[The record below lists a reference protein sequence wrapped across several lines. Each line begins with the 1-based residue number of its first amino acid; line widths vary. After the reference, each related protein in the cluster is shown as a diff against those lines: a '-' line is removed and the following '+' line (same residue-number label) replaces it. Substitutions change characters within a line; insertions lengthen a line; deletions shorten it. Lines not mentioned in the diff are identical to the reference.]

1 MKRRALPTRKP
12 PRSGP
17 VGLPA
22 KPDARPASGGRRRLV
37 AGPIVALVAV
47 LLAALGWAVRRP
59 AAVKRDPGL
68 SILLVSVDT
77 LRPDALGCY
86 GRAGAATPW
95 IDRLAAEGVRFE
107 TAHAHN
113 VVTLPSHANLL
124 SGDYPLRHG
133 VRDNTGFRFPPEH
146 PTIATIL
153 RDSGWRT
160 GGFVSAFPLE
170 SRFGLGRGFEVYDD
184 RLGGAETAGAFL
196 VPERRGEETVAA
208 AERWIGSLRGQR
220 FFAFVHL
227 YEPHFPYDP
236 PAPFAARFAGEPYQG
251 EVAAADADLG
261 RLLAPILEAGAGSRT
276 LVLLTSDHGESLG
289 EHGEATHGVFAYEST
304 LRVPLVIW
312 APGLFAPA
320 VVRAPVRHVDVL
332 PTLLDAVGL
341 APPPGLPGRSLLPVV
356 AGGTGPEPDSYLEA
370 LSSSLNRGWAPLHGT
385 IHGGMKYVDL
395 PVPELYDLREDPR
408 EARNVA
414 AARPRDVERMRSLL
428 AGLRTGDVGVDSRV
442 REEAATLE
450 RLRALGY
457 VAEAAAAPRKSY
469 TEDDD
474 PKKLIDVDAR
484 IRDVVTLF
492 RAGDYDRAIAAC
504 EETIRRRPG
513 MPLSYLQLAYLE
525 RRRGRLEAALAATRK
540 AVDLSP
546 LDAESVSLHA
556 VYLIEAG
563 RAAEA
568 LAFLEPYA
576 RNVTPDLDVLTALGM
591 AQARTGR
598 REEALATFARAREI
612 DPSDPTV
619 LVNAGTVYL
628 MAGDRTRARQAFEA
642 ALDLDDGLARAHNS
656 LGVIAA
662 EEGRLPEA
670 IARWRKAAALDPGDY
685 QTLFNLG
692 ATLRRTGREA
702 EARAY
707 LESYLRAAPVALESR
722 DIARVRA
729 WLAHPAR
736 S

>member
-1 MKRRALPTRKP
+1 VKSRALPRRTRP
-12 PRSGP
+12 GP
-17 VGLPA
+17 VVSPA
-22 KPDARPASGGRRRLV
+22 KADERGKRARHRTWAAVSILGLL
-37 AGPIVALVAV
+37 ALV
-47 LLAALGWAVRRP
+47 LAALGWAARRP

-77 LRPDALGCY
+77 LRADALGCY

-95 IDRLAAEGVRFE
+95 IDRLAAEGVRFA

-133 VRDNTGFRFPPEH
+133 VRDNTGFRLPPGH

-153 RDSGWRT
+153 RDAGWST

-184 RLGGAETAGAFL
+184 RLGGAETSTAFL

-208 AERWIGSLRGQR
+208 AARWMKGVAGRR

-236 PAPFAARFAGEPYQG
+236 PAPFAARFAAEPYQG
-251 EVAAADADLG
+251 EVAAADAALG
-261 RLLAPILEAGAGSRT
+261 PLLGPILDAGAGSRT
-276 LVLLTSDHGESLG
+276 LVVLTSDHGESLG

-304 LRVPLVIW
+304 LRVPLVLW

-320 VVRAPVRHVDVL
+320 VVRTPARHVDVL

-341 APPPGLPGRSLLPVV
+341 ASPPALPGRSLLPVI
-356 AGGTGPEPDSYLEA
+356 AGGGGPEPDSYLEA
-370 LSSSLNRGWAPLHGT
+370 LSASLNRGWAPLHGA

-395 PVPELYDLREDPR
+395 PLPELYDLREDPR
-408 EARNVA
+408 ETRNLA
-414 AARPRDVERMRSLL
+414 AARPRDVERMRDLL
-428 AGLRTGDVGVDSRV
+428 GGLRTGDVGVDSRV
-442 REEAATLE
+442 REEEAALE

-457 VAEAAAAPRKSY
+457 VAEATAAPKKSY

-474 PKKLIDVDAR
+474 PKRLIDVDAR

-492 RAGDYDRAIAAC
+492 RAGDYDAAIAAC
-504 EETIRRRPG
+504 RETIRRRPD

-525 RRRGRLEAALAATRK
+525 RRRGRIEAALAATRK
-540 AVDLSP
+540 AVDLRP
-546 LDAESVSLHA
+546 LDAESVGLHA

-563 RAAEA
+563 RAGEA
-568 LAFLEPYA
+568 LAFLAPYA
-576 RNVTPDLDVLTALGM
+576 NNEPPDLGVLTALGM

-598 REEALATFARAREI
+598 TAEALATFARARET
-612 DPSDPTV
+612 DPSNGMP

-692 ATLRRTGREA
+692 ATLRRAGREA
-702 EARAY
+702 EARPY
-707 LESYLRAAPVALESR
+707 LESYLREAPAALESR

-729 WLAHPAR
+729 WLARPGR